1 MAEPVDFDR
10 RSTHFGRNSNRLT
23 TGTTR
28 PDRVTGAVHMGSTT
42 SGPDTKPRGAL
53 RRRIDLLVREV
64 AKFGAVG
71 GAGLLVNL
79 AVFNLVR
86 HTTDLQVVRASVI
99 ATVVAIVFNY
109 VGFRYFTY
117 RDRDKSG
124 RTKELSLFLLFSAV
138 GLVIENGVLY
148 TATYG
153 FGWDSP
159 LQSNIFKFLGIGVA
173 TLFRFWSYRT
183 WVFRAL
189 PAREAVASAESFLE
203 KGAAHPP
210 ALTGGAV
217 KRPNATGPYKR
228 R

>member
-1 MAEPVDFDR
+1 
-10 RSTHFGRNSNRLT
+10 
-23 TGTTR
+23 
-28 PDRVTGAVHMGSTT
+28 MGSTT
-42 SGPDTKPRGAL
+42 SNPRTSTARGAV
-53 RRRIDLLVREV
+53 RRRIDRLVREV

-86 HTTDLQVVRASVI
+86 HLTDLQVVRASVI
-99 ATVVAIVFNY
+99 ATVVAIAFNY

-124 RTKELSLFLLFSAV
+124 RTKELTLFMLFSAV

-148 TATYG
+148 AATYG
-153 FGWDSP
+153 FGWDGR
-159 LQSNIFKFLGIGVA
+159 LASNVFKFLGIGIA

-183 WVFRAL
+183 WVFRTL

-203 KGAAHPP
+203 AGASPSTVSPALSAGTAGAA
-210 ALTGGAV
+210 GASV
-217 KRPNATGPYKR
+217 PRSRHR
-228 R
+228 RS

>member
-1 MAEPVDFDR
+1 
-10 RSTHFGRNSNRLT
+10 
-23 TGTTR
+23 
-28 PDRVTGAVHMGSTT
+28 MGSTT
-42 SGPDTKPRGAL
+42 SGPKAGPARGVL
-53 RRRIDLLVREV
+53 RRQLDQFAREV

-79 AVFNLVR
+79 GVFNLVR
-86 HTTDLQVVRASVI
+86 HVTDLQVVRASVI
-99 ATVVAIVFNY
+99 ATIVAIVFNY
-109 VGFRYFTY
+109 IGFRYFTY

-124 RTKELSLFLLFSAV
+124 RTKELTLFLLFSAV

-159 LQSNIFKFLGIGVA
+159 LQSNIFKFLGIGIA

-189 PAREAVASAESFLE
+189 PAKEAVASAESFLE
-203 KGAAHPP
+203 EGRRHRP
-210 ALTGGAV
+210 ALSGSTA
-217 KRPNATGPYKR
+217 YR
-228 R
+228 RGNRAP

>member
-1 MAEPVDFDR
+1 
-10 RSTHFGRNSNRLT
+10 
-23 TGTTR
+23 
-28 PDRVTGAVHMGSTT
+28 MGSTT
-42 SGPDTKPRGAL
+42 SGPHPKPRGVL

-99 ATVVAIVFNY
+99 ATVVAIAFNY

-138 GLVIENGVLY
+138 GLVVENGVLY

-203 KGAAHPP
+203 AGAAHPP
-210 ALTGGAV
+210 ALTGGGPV
-217 KRPNATGPYKR
+217 KRPDDR

>member
-1 MAEPVDFDR
+1 MGRGSSGLHAAPPVPRSAVRQRFDR
-10 RSTHFGRNSNRLT
+10 L
-23 TGTTR
+23 
-28 PDRVTGAVHMGSTT
+28 M
-42 SGPDTKPRGAL
+42 
-53 RRRIDLLVREV
+53 REV

-79 AVFNLVR
+79 LVFNLVR
-86 HTTDLQVVRASVI
+86 HVTDLQVVRASVI

-117 RDRDKSG
+117 RDRDKSR
-124 RTKELSLFLLFSAV
+124 RTKELGLFLLFSVV

-148 TATYG
+148 AATYG

-159 LQSNIFKFLGIGVA
+159 LQSNIFKFLGIGIA

-189 PAREAVASAESFLE
+189 PAEQGQGQEQESAVAGAESFLE
-203 KGAAHPP
+203 PRRGAEKARVRQRV
-210 ALTGGAV
+210 G
-217 KRPNATGPYKR
+217 
-228 R
+228 

>member
-1 MAEPVDFDR
+1 MSER
-10 RSTHFGRNSNRLT
+10 GGRL
-23 TGTTR
+23 
-28 PDRVTGAVHMGSTT
+28 
-42 SGPDTKPRGAL
+42 RGQL
-53 RRRIDLLVREV
+53 HQLVREV

-86 HTTDLQVVRASVI
+86 HLTEIPVVRASI
-99 ATVVAIVFNY
+99 LATIVAIAFNY

-124 RTKELSLFLLFSAV
+124 RTRELTLFLLFSAV

-148 TATYG
+148 AATYG
-153 FGWDSP
+153 FGWDTP

-189 PAREAVASAESFLE
+189 PGRDAARKAASVLE
-203 KGAAHPP
+203 QR
-210 ALTGGAV
+210 
-217 KRPNATGPYKR
+217 RPEPVRDRVGR
-228 R
+228 